1 MIVQK
6 RRQTGLK
13 VSNFLPVIFQLHHGS
28 EGVKTAS
35 EKFKGTVAFSFT
47 LVATHHNPAKL
58 TLLRTQ
64 TTVTIPSQPRLT
76 LLRTQTTVT
85 IPSQPSNAH
94 FSLKQSMHI
103 QPCVRRFSRQFLQT
117 RNRQTGH
124 TSPVLVMKPNGALQ
138 RAQILLRSSPWRRT
152 LFIRRLCS
160 SCFTWLMS

>member
-1 MIVQK
+1 MI
-6 RRQTGLK
+6 
-13 VSNFLPVIFQLHHGS
+13 SNFALLPVVFQLHHCR

-35 EKFKGTVAFSFT
+35 EKFKGTAAFSFM
-47 LVATHHNPAKL
+47 LVATHHNPAKP
-58 TLLRTQ
+58 TLL
-64 TTVTIPSQPRLT
+64 S
-76 LLRTQTTVT
+76 TQTTVT

-160 SCFTWLMS
+160 SCFTWLMSQTTNFLKIKKMSSCLKE